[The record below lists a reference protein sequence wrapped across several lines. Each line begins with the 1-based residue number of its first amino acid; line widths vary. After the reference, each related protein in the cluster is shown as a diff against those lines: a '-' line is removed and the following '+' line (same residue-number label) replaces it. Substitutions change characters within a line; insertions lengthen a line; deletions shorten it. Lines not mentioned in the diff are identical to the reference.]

1 MYSAFDRSV
10 SWPVHTHLDPAKV
23 DTVVMRAF
31 QRSPNFI
38 LDGLTAAGN
47 TKPVI
52 IVMAYGYASA
62 PVSLIQI

>member
-1 MYSAFDRSV
+1 
-10 SWPVHTHLDPAKV
+10 
-23 DTVVMRAF
+23 MRAF